1 MRYVT
6 DELDERQTRLF
17 ERRLADDLSAQEA
30 LARAVELI
38 QSTWMAIE
46 LEQREFESKPR
57 RDKGVE
63 HVGQASRQPPLA
75 TSTRHERSWSGR
87 PALLALASSVVV
99 ILALG
104 WMWYRA
110 GALFD
115 RATGEE
121 AVAWAALVADMDID
135 ELDAAGELT
144 VSGDSWENWLA
155 VDEHL
160 SSVDRAGDEGEADEE
175 VEPTF
180 EFEITD
186 DWITALISV
195 EASEEEGL

>member
-57 RDKGVE
+57 RDKRVE

-121 AVAWAALVADMDID
+121 AVAWAALVADLDID

-155 VDEHL
+155 VDEDL